1 MIDYS
6 SPRRSSLV
14 RSDINPVDILKPI
27 FRFIDHQQ
35 QKQQRRSSSPL
46 IATCDPA
53 DPVNS
58 LQSPQQKHVT
68 STTTT
73 GISFISNG
81 VQMQFINQQSST
93 TTLYP
98 PSQSTLLP
106 PATESLPISPP
117 RSENSLSVEVHG
129 LEMKYLEDD
138 QLAAAIECNQQSQTP
153 QVGDK
158 TLSFGTQEYLQRY
171 GLFTDTNS
179 G

>member
-1 MIDYS
+1 MQPPAVHQKETMIDYS
-6 SPRRSSLV
+6 SLRRSSLV
-14 RSDINPVDILKPI
+14 RSDVNPVDILKPI

-46 IATCDPA
+46 IASSDPA
-53 DPVNS
+53 NV
-58 LQSPQQKHVT
+58 LQSQQQHVT

-98 PSQSTLLP
+98 PS
-106 PATESLPISPP
+106 TESLPISPP

-153 QVGDK
+153 QAADK
-158 TLSFGTQEYLQRY
+158 SLSFGTQEYLQRY
-171 GLFTDTNS
+171 GLFTDANS